1 MGKPRK
7 SILAVLSVLILI
19 AISLGFLFAFGFV
32 GNSAVRVSREHG
44 LNIPPT
50 AHSFVC
56 GGDAWAHRFMDSG
69 AASAF
74 EMASSDLP
82 SFLSQLKIQETHE
95 GDCCILPMNSQYQI
109 RRPWTSGVALKT
121 YRCASPTGDSL
132 EIQIWKVDAATIGV
146 LLYTDWN

>member
-1 MGKPRK
+1 ML
-7 SILAVLSVLILI
+7 SILVVIAV
-19 AISLGFLFAFGFV
+19 SLGLLLAFGFV
-32 GNSAVRVSREHG
+32 GNSAARIRREHG
-44 LNIPPT
+44 LNVPPT

-82 SFLSQLKIQETHE
+82 SFLSQLKIQNIHD
-95 GDCCILPMNSQYQI
+95 GDCCILPVNSRYQI

-132 EIQIWKVDAATIGV
+132 EIQIWKVDATTTGV